1 MKKRVIIIIFF
12 VLIIAVCF
20 FGYCYLISPVDSNN
34 KETVVFEIKDGESS
48 IEIADSLKKEKLI
61 KSKYFFLL
69 LYKLENSK
77 IKFTTYELNRSMN
90 VYEILDTIST
100 GNGINTNLV
109 NITLKEGDTI
119 KNFSKEISDKTGN
132 SYTEVIAVFND
143 KTFIKKMI
151 DKYWFL
157 DDSLLSNNLYYPLEG
172 YIVPDTYEINSK
184 SSIEDIIIKLLNES
198 DKKFA
203 SYKNIE
209 NFKDIVIL
217 SSIVEKEAITIED
230 KKEVAGVFYNRIAS
244 NMNLGSDV
252 TVYYGLQL
260 DMSNDLTS
268 EQINSVNAYNT
279 RLPEMRGKLPIG
291 AVCNPSVETIN
302 ATIDYS
308 KNDYLYFV
316 ADKNGKVYYSKTLNE
331 HNNTISKIKREGL
344 WIW

>member
-1 MKKRVIIIIFF
+1 MKKRIIIIIFF

-20 FGYCYLISPVDSNN
+20 FGYFYLISPVDSNN
-34 KETVVFEIKDGESS
+34 KETVVFDIKEGESS
-48 IEIADSLKKEKLI
+48 IEIADSLKKDNLI

-172 YIVPDTYEINSK
+172 YIAPDTYEINSK
-184 SSIEDIIIKLLNES
+184 SSI
-198 DKKFA
+198 
-203 SYKNIE
+203 
-209 NFKDIVIL
+209 
-217 SSIVEKEAITIED
+217 
-230 KKEVAGVFYNRIAS
+230 
-244 NMNLGSDV
+244 
-252 TVYYGLQL
+252 
-260 DMSNDLTS
+260 
-268 EQINSVNAYNT
+268 
-279 RLPEMRGKLPIG
+279 
-291 AVCNPSVETIN
+291 
-302 ATIDYS
+302 
-308 KNDYLYFV
+308 
-316 ADKNGKVYYSKTLNE
+316 
-331 HNNTISKIKREGL
+331 
-344 WIW
+344 